1 MPRHPSPEPTEREL
15 DILHVLWEL
24 GPSSLSEIAS
34 KLEAQRGIA
43 TTTVATILKVM
54 LDKKLV
60 AKTDDRRW
68 KAIATRKATG
78 SSMVRRLL
86 NRVFDGSAQRLVAH
100 VLEDEK
106 LSAAEIAA
114 LQSMLARH
122 VGRQTDST
130 SSAATNEDEELPR
143 D

>member
-15 DILHVLWEL
+15 DILQVLWES
-24 GPSSLSEIAS
+24 GPSSLGEIAQ
-34 KLEAQRGIA
+34 KLEAKRGIA

-54 LDKKLV
+54 LDKKMV
-60 AKTDDRRW
+60 AKSEDRHWR
-68 KAIATRKATG
+68 ALASRKATG

-86 NRVFDGSAQRLVAH
+86 NRLFDGSAHRLMVH

-106 LSAAEIAA
+106 LSAAEIAM

-122 VGRQTDST
+122 ADQRSNSDSST
-130 SSAATNEDEELPR
+130 ETREV
-143 D
+143 